1 MKQNKY
7 CCRCG
12 HPVEVE
18 MESEQHTITCPEC
31 KATITTWKSDDGA
44 ENYDIILP
52 EGEVF
57 E

>member
-12 HPVEVE
+12 HPIEVE

-52 EGEVF
+52 EGDVF